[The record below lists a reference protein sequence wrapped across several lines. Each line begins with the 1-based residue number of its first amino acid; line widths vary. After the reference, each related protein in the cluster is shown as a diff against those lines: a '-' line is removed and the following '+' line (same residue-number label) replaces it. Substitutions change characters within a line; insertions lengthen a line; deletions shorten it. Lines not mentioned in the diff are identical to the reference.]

1 MPERVATII
10 RFDGDPENLL
20 QRFELARR
28 SWVDAHEGYE
38 PPVFY
43 AICKTENETGIV
55 VIFAWNTDADHEAFG
70 KRMAVHLRSAGM
82 GRPNHR
88 ERLPIANLGW
98 TETSATAR

>member
-1 MPERVATII
+1 MPDPVATIV

-20 QRFELARR
+20 QRFELARL

-43 AICKTENETGIV
+43 AACKTETGIV
-55 VIFAWNTDADHEAFG
+55 VIFAWDSDASHEAFG

-88 ERLPIANLGW
+88 ERLPIAKLGW
-98 TETSATAR
+98 D